1 MKCSNCGFRFNA
13 GKTCPSCG
21 HNDSEIGSP
30 ERTHASQIK
39 CGKCGFRYDFGEF
52 CPSCGNSNP
61 VRDPEHLSRQ
71 APQNYECRTKPKT
84 WVIVLSILGTIYG
97 TIMGFG
103 YSTIAPQIF
112 GFLYIHSIR
121 RLIFSKLG
129 IIPLIFF
136 LLSIFLFINLLRM
149 KKWAV
154 WVLSILNTLN
164 IVLLAIILVA
174 IRNYFLFLMF
184 PVTLFGTAVFWIA
197 DWSEYY

>member
-1 MKCSNCGFRFNA
+1 
-13 GKTCPSCG
+13 
-21 HNDSEIGSP
+21 
-30 ERTHASQIK
+30 
-39 CGKCGFRYDFGEF
+39 
-52 CPSCGNSNP
+52 
-61 VRDPEHLSRQ
+61 
-71 APQNYECRTKPKT
+71 
-84 WVIVLSILGTIYG
+84 
-97 TIMGFG
+97 MGFG